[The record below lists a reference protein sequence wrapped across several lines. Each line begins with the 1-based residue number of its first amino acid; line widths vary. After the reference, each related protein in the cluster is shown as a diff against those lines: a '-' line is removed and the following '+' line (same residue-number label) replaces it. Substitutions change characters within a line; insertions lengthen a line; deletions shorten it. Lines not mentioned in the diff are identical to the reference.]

1 MYLNHFWIR
10 SWKRWIEVT
19 KVSARYAQQA
29 FGQKARMEESK
40 TKFTNCCPSS
50 AVWIGVCIESDLNIA
65 VVFEALGVLI
75 SCHQNID
82 LPFSEPKKVHLE
94 ILTIR
99 FFEEFNIIK

>member
-1 MYLNHFWIR
+1 VEKVDR
-10 SWKRWIEVT
+10 SNEG
-19 KVSARYAQQA
+19 VSSLCTASL

-82 LPFSEPKKVHLE
+82 LPFSEPKNVHLE